1 MITVKNVT
9 KTFDSFTALD
19 TLSLNV
25 EKGSIYGL
33 VGPNGSGKTTIM
45 KAIAGIYKIDSG
57 EILIDGKKSF
67 ENVEV
72 KNKTIY
78 ISDELYF
85 FNNFSIKQ
93 MSRFY
98 KRVYSN
104 WDQERF
110 NKLKEVFKIDIS
122 RNANRLSKGMKK
134 QVAIWLAVSAKPELL
149 ILDEPLDGLDPVMRR
164 KVLNILMQ
172 DVADR
177 NLTVMISSHNLRELE
192 DICDHVGI
200 ISNGKLVLQRK
211 LDDMKSETH
220 KVQLA
225 FKDGVFPVELEDK
238 FNILN
243 KSQLGQVYSVILNG
257 SREFIE
263 KEITQYKP
271 LIFDMIPLTL
281 EEIFIYE
288 LGGKDYEINI

>member
-9 KTFDSFTALD
+9 KTFDSFIALN

-45 KAIAGIYKIDSG
+45 KAIAGIYKVDNG
-57 EILIDGKKSF
+57 EIFIDGKKSF

-85 FNNFSIKQ
+85 FNNFTIKQ
-93 MSRFY
+93 MGNFY
-98 KRVYSN
+98 KRVYSD

-110 NKLKEVFKIDIS
+110 NKLKEVFNIDIN

-134 QVAIWLAVSAKPELL
+134 QVAIWLAVSAKPDVL

-200 ISNGKLVLQRK
+200 ISSGKLVLQRK

-220 KVQLA
+220 KLQLA
-225 FKDGVFPVELEDK
+225 FKDGVFPAELEDK
-238 FNILN
+238 FNVLN

-257 SREFIE
+257 EKEKIE
-263 KEITQYKP
+263 KEINKYKP
-271 LIFDMIPLTL
+271 LVFDMIPLTL